1 MMVLSIGTFTAP
13 TASSPP
19 VISTYWQR
27 YTPGVLV
34 GHCAN
39 GAKMPVGVASA
50 TGEATLR
57 STDTA
62 VTTVAAIT
70 AKRLR
75 PAPLISFMDSLLS
88 LLFVL
93 SSLYSRSLGDTSG

>member
-1 MMVLSIGTFTAP
+1 
-13 TASSPP
+13 
-19 VISTYWQR
+19 
-27 YTPGVLV
+27 
-34 GHCAN
+34 
-39 GAKMPVGVASA
+39 MPVGAASA

-57 STDTA
+57 SADAA
-62 VTTVAAIT
+62 VMVVAAIT

-93 SSLYSRSLGDTSG
+93 SEFAPRSLDDTSR